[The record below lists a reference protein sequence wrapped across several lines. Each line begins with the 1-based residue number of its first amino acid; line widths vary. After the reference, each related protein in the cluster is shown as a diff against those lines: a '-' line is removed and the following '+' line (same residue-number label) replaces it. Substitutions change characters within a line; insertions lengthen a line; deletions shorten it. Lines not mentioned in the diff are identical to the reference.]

1 MTTTTARTDPA
12 TRRGWRA
19 WLGAFFASDIGLKW
33 MMALTGIGLLLYV
46 LAHMVGNLKVFIS
59 PDEINS
65 YGEALRDLGGH
76 LVPRTSVLWVLRIGL
91 TAAFVIHVW
100 AALVLTRRNID
111 ARGRIRYHA
120 KRQFLAANY
129 ASRTMRWSGT
139 ILALFVLYHL
149 ADLTWGFANPDFVR
163 GDVYG
168 NLVASFDRLPVAIL
182 YIAAQLALALHIYHG
197 AWSMFQSL
205 GLANPRFNDWRRYFA
220 VAFAAV
226 ILVGNVSIPL
236 SVQLGII
243 S

>member
-1 MTTTTARTDPA
+1 LTTTTARTDPA